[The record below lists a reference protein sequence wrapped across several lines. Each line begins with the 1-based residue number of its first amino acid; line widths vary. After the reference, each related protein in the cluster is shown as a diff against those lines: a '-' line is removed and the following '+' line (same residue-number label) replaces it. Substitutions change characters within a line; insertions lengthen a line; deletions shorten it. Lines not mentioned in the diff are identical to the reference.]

1 MKRVLYAIATGSI
14 AALMLGAGAT
24 GQAGVSVNPLYA
36 TAQADAGITQTR
48 VLGEV
53 TAIDANG
60 KQMTV
65 KTEAGSI
72 VTVILDDKTEY
83 LRVPPGETSLDKA
96 IKIASSEVGVGD
108 KIYVRGRVSE
118 DKKSVPAQ
126 RLIVMS
132 KADIQK
138 KHDQERA
145 EWRRRGVSGIVIKL
159 DAENKEVTIQTRG
172 REGVKPLIVAA
183 PDSVKFRRYAPD
195 SVKFSDAKPSSFTEL
210 QVGDQLRALG
220 DKSADGAR
228 FTAEQIVTGSFRTI
242 GGTVTA
248 VAADTGEIKITM
260 LGSKQAFTIQV
271 NKDSMLRRI
280 PPQVAMMIAM
290 RSQGGE
296 GGSSPGAGAGQAP
309 PGGGPPGGGGGA
321 RPGGQPGMGPGGERM
336 RPEGGGDF
344 QDMLERMPPVTLAE
358 IKPGDVIAVSSTA
371 GADPSRLTAITLVTG
386 VDAILTAI
394 ARGPAGARR
403 PTNLSTGLPSGVLDF
418 GIGQP

>member
-1 MKRVLYAIATGSI
+1 VNRLYAA
-14 AALMLGAGAT
+14 
-24 GQAGVSVNPLYA
+24 
-36 TAQADAGITQTR
+36 AQADAGITQTR

-53 TAIDANG
+53 TAIDATG

-65 KTEAGSI
+65 KTDAGST

-108 KIYVRGRVSE
+108 KIYVRGRVSD

-126 RLIVMS
+126 RLVVMS

-145 EWRRRGVSGIVIKL
+145 EWRRRGVSGIVTKL

-172 REGVKPLIVAA
+172 REGVKPVIVAA

-195 SVKFSDAKPSSFTEL
+195 SVKFSDAKPSSFAEL

-228 FTAEQIVTGSFRTI
+228 LTAEQIVTGSFRTI

-248 VAADTGEIKITM
+248 VAAGTGEIKITM
-260 LGSKQAFTIQV
+260 LGSKQAFTILV

-290 RSQGGE
+290 RSQGAE
-296 GGSSPGAGAGQAP
+296 
-309 PGGGPPGGGGGA
+309 GGGPPGAAPGQGQPGGGQPSGGQPSGGA
-321 RPGGQPGMGPGGERM
+321 RPGGQPGAGPGGERM
-336 RPEGGGDF
+336 RSEGGGDF

-386 VDAILTAI
+386 VDAILTAM

-403 PTNLSTGLPSGVLDF
+403 ATNLSTGLPSGVLDF

>member
-1 MKRVLYAIATGSI
+1 MKQVLYAIAAGSI
-14 AALMLGAGAT
+14 AALVLGAGAT
-24 GQAGVSVNPLYA
+24 GQAGVNVYRLYA
-36 TAQADAGITQTR
+36 AAQADAGITQTR

-53 TAIDANG
+53 TSIDANG

-65 KTEAGSI
+65 KTDAGSI

-96 IKIASSEVGVGD
+96 IKIVSTEVGVGD
-108 KIYVRGRVSE
+108 KIYVRGRVSD

-126 RLIVMS
+126 RLVVMS
-132 KADIQK
+132 RADIQK

-145 EWRRRGVSGIVIKL
+145 EWRRRGVSGIVTKL
-159 DAENKEVTIQTRG
+159 DAESKEVTIQTRG
-172 REGVKPLIVAA
+172 REGVKPVIVAV

-195 SVKFSDAKPSSFTEL
+195 SVKFSDAKPSTFAEL

-248 VAADTGEIKITM
+248 VAADTGEIKVTM
-260 LGSKQAFTIQV
+260 LGSKQAFTILV
-271 NKDSMLRRI
+271 NKDSLLRRI

-290 RSQGGE
+290 RSQGAE
-296 GGSSPGAGAGQAP
+296 
-309 PGGGPPGGGGGA
+309 GGGPPGVAAGQGQPGGGA
-321 RPGGQPGMGPGGERM
+321 RPSGQPGAGPGGERM

-386 VDAILTAI
+386 VDAILTAM

-403 PTNLSTGLPSGVLDF
+403 ATNLSTGLPSGVLDF

>member
-1 MKRVLYAIATGSI
+1 MKQVLYAIAAGSI
-14 AALMLGAGAT
+14 AALVLGAGAT
-24 GQAGVSVNPLYA
+24 GQAGVNVYRLYA
-36 TAQADAGITQTR
+36 AAQADAGITQTR

-53 TAIDANG
+53 TSIDANG
-60 KQMTV
+60 KRMTV
-65 KTEAGSI
+65 KTDAGSI

-96 IKIASSEVGVGD
+96 IKIASTEVGVGD
-108 KIYVRGRVSE
+108 KIYVRGRVSN

-126 RLIVMS
+126 RLVVMS
-132 KADIQK
+132 RADIQK

-145 EWRRRGVSGIVIKL
+145 EWRRRGVSGIVTKL
-159 DAENKEVTIQTRG
+159 DAESKEVTIQTRG
-172 REGVKPLIVAA
+172 REGVKPVVVAV

-195 SVKFSDAKPSSFTEL
+195 SVKFSDAKSSTFAEL

-260 LGSKQAFTIQV
+260 LGSKQAFTILV
-271 NKDSMLRRI
+271 NKDSLLRRI

-296 GGSSPGAGAGQAP
+296 GG
-309 PGGGPPGGGGGA
+309 GPPGAAAGQGQPEGGA
-321 RPGGQPGMGPGGERM
+321 RPSGQPGAGPGGERM

-386 VDAILTAI
+386 VDAILTAM

-403 PTNLSTGLPSGVLDF
+403 ATNLSTGLPSGVLDF

>member
-1 MKRVLYAIATGSI
+1 MKQVLYAIAAGSI
-14 AALMLGAGAT
+14 AALVLGAGAT
-24 GQAGVSVNPLYA
+24 GQAGVNVYRLYA
-36 TAQADAGITQTR
+36 AAQADAGITQTR

-53 TAIDANG
+53 TAIDATG

-65 KTEAGSI
+65 KTDAGSI

-96 IKIASSEVGVGD
+96 IKIASTEVGVGD
-108 KIYVRGRVSE
+108 KIYVRGRVSD

-126 RLIVMS
+126 RLVVMS

-145 EWRRRGVSGIVIKL
+145 EWRRRGVSGIVTKL

-172 REGVKPLIVAA
+172 REGVKPVIVAA

-195 SVKFSDAKPSSFTEL
+195 SVKFSDAKPSSFAEL

-248 VAADTGEIKITM
+248 VAGDTGEIKITM
-260 LGSKQAFTIQV
+260 LGSKQAFTILV

-280 PPQVAMMIAM
+280 PPQVAMMMAI
-290 RSQGGE
+290 RSQGAE
-296 GGSSPGAGAGQAP
+296 
-309 PGGGPPGGGGGA
+309 GGGPPGAAAGQGQPSGGGA
-321 RPGGQPGMGPGGERM
+321 RPGGQSGTGPGGERM

-386 VDAILTAI
+386 VDAILTAM

-403 PTNLSTGLPSGVLDF
+403 ATNLSTGLPSGVLDF